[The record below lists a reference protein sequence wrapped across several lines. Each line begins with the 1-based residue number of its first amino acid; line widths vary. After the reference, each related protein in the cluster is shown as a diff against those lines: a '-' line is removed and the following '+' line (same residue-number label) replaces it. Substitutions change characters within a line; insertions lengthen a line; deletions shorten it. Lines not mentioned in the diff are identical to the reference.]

1 MDWLTKHEKV
11 CMSVLLRNNVKI
23 LGFGTIPIVFAHG
36 YGCDQN
42 MWRLITPAFEDKYK
56 VVLYDHVGFGKSDL
70 TAFDPQKY
78 STLDGY
84 AHDLLE
90 VCNEL
95 GTSPIIFVGH
105 SVGAM
110 IGVLAAIRQPK
121 LFRKLVLIGP
131 SPCYINDGEYIGGFA
146 RQDIDGLLEFL
157 DSNHLGWSNTMA
169 PVIMGNPDRPELAEE
184 LANSFC
190 RTDPEIAKHFAR
202 VTFLSDNRADLSKLR
217 VPSLIL
223 QCSQD
228 AIAPS
233 QVGVYVQSHLA
244 DSSLV
249 HLKATGHC
257 PQLSA
262 PEETIQAIMSGLSE
276 GSGDTQMRWP

>member
-1 MDWLTKHEKV
+1 M
-11 CMSVLLRNNVKI
+11 LLRNNVRV
-23 LGFGTIPIVFAHG
+23 FGSGTTPIVFSHG

-42 MWRLITPAFEDKYK
+42 MWRLITPAFEAKYK
-56 VVLYDHVGFGKSDL
+56 IVLYDHVGFGKSDL
-70 TAFDPQKY
+70 AAFQPQKY

-84 AHDLLE
+84 ALDLIE
-90 VCNEL
+90 ICNEL
-95 GTSPIIFVGH
+95 KIQQTIFVGH

-110 IGVLAAIRQPK
+110 IGVLAAIREPG

-131 SPCYINDGEYIGGFA
+131 SPCYINDGDYIGGFA

-202 VTFLSDNRADLSKLR
+202 VTFLSDNRTDLSKLT
-217 VPSLIL
+217 VPSVIL

-228 AIAPS
+228 VIAPA
-233 QVGVYVQSHLA
+233 QVGDYVQRHLA
-244 DSSLV
+244 NSSLV

-262 PEETIQAIMSGLSE
+262 PQETIEAMIGGLSE
-276 GSGDTQMRWP
+276 VEDGEQ

>member
-1 MDWLTKHEKV
+1 
-11 CMSVLLRNNVKI
+11 MSVLLRNNVKI
-23 LGFGTIPIVFAHG
+23 SGSGTVPIVFAHG

-42 MWRLITPAFEDKYK
+42 MWRLVTPAFEERYK
-56 VVLYDHVGFGKSDL
+56 IVLYDHVGFGKSDL
-70 TAFDPQKY
+70 TAFQPQKY
-78 STLDGY
+78 STLNGY
-84 AHDLLE
+84 AQDLIE
-90 VCNEL
+90 ICKEL
-95 GTSPIIFVGH
+95 RMRQIIFVGH
-105 SVGAM
+105 SVAAM
-110 IGVLAAIRQPK
+110 IGVLAAIREPN

-169 PVIMGNPDRPELAEE
+169 PVIMGNPDRPDLAEE

-202 VTFLSDNRADLSKLR
+202 VTFLSDNRADLPNLTI
-217 VPSLIL
+217 PSVIL

-228 AIAPS
+228 VIAPT
-233 QVGVYVQSHLA
+233 QVGDYVHRHLA
-244 DSSLV
+244 NSSLV

-262 PEETIQAIMSGLSE
+262 PQETIEAMIGGLSE
-276 GSGDTQMRWP
+276 GSDGD

>member
-1 MDWLTKHEKV
+1 
-11 CMSVLLRNNVKI
+11 MSVLLRNNVK
-23 LGFGTIPIVFAHG
+23 LFGSGTVPIVFAHG

-42 MWRLITPAFEDKYK
+42 MWRLVTPAFEEKYK
-56 VVLYDHVGFGKSDL
+56 IVLYDHVGFGKSDL
-70 TAFDPQKY
+70 KAFQHQKY
-78 STLDGY
+78 STLNGY
-84 AHDLLE
+84 AQDLLE
-90 VCNEL
+90 ICHEL
-95 GTSPIIFVGH
+95 GIQQIIFVGH

-110 IGVLAAIRQPK
+110 IGVLAAIKEPD

-131 SPCYINDGEYIGGFA
+131 SPCYINDGDYIGGFA
-146 RQDIDGLLEFL
+146 RHDIDGLLEFL

-202 VTFLSDNRADLSKLR
+202 VTFLSDNRADLSKLT
-217 VPSLIL
+217 VPSVIL

-228 AIAPS
+228 AIAPFE
-233 QVGVYVQSHLA
+233 VGDYVQQHLTN
-244 DSSLV
+244 SKLV

-262 PEETIQAIMSGLSE
+262 PQETIEAMIGGLSE
-276 GSGDTQMRWP
+276 GSVGD

>member
-1 MDWLTKHEKV
+1 
-11 CMSVLLRNNVKI
+11 MSVLLRNNVRI
-23 LGFGTIPIVFAHG
+23 FGSGTTPIVFAHG

-42 MWRLITPAFEDKYK
+42 MWRLVTPAFEDKYK

-70 TAFDPQKY
+70 AAFQPQKY

-84 AHDLLE
+84 AQDLIE
-90 VCNEL
+90 ICNEL
-95 GTSPIIFVGH
+95 GMQEIIFVGH

-110 IGVLAAIRQPK
+110 IGVLAAIREPS

-131 SPCYINDGEYIGGFA
+131 SPCYINDGAYIGGFD

-190 RTDPEIAKHFAR
+190 RTDPEIARHFAK
-202 VTFLSDNRADLSKLR
+202 VTFLSDNRADLSRLT
-217 VPSLIL
+217 VPSVIL

-228 AIAPS
+228 AIAPT
-233 QVGVYVQSHLA
+233 QVGDYVQRNLA
-244 DSSLV
+244 NSSLI

-262 PEETIQAIMSGLSE
+262 PQETIEAMMRGLD
-276 GSGDTQMRWP
+276 GDR

>member
-1 MDWLTKHEKV
+1 
-11 CMSVLLRNNVKI
+11 MSVLLRNNVKI
-23 LGFGTIPIVFAHG
+23 FGLGTTPIVFAHG

-42 MWRLITPAFEDKYK
+42 IWRFVTPAFEDEYK
-56 VVLYDHVGFGKSDL
+56 IVLYDHVGFGKSDL
-70 TAFDPQKY
+70 TAFQPHKY
-78 STLDGY
+78 SSLTGY
-84 AHDLLE
+84 AQDLIE
-90 VCNEL
+90 ICHEL
-95 GTSPIIFVGH
+95 GVQQAIFVGH

-110 IGVLAAIRQPK
+110 IGVLTAIREPN
-121 LFRKLVLIGP
+121 LFKALLLIGP

-169 PVIMGNPDRPELAEE
+169 TVIMGNPDRPELAQE

-202 VTFLSDNRADLSKLR
+202 VTFLSDNRADLSKLT
-217 VPSLIL
+217 VPAVIL

-228 AIAPS
+228 VIAPA
-233 QVGVYVQSHLA
+233 QVGDYVQRHLA
-244 DSSLV
+244 NSTLI
-249 HLKATGHC
+249 HLRATGHC

-262 PEETIQAIMSGLSE
+262 PQETIEAMINGLNE
-276 GSGDTQMRWP
+276 CLSGD

>member
-1 MDWLTKHEKV
+1 
-11 CMSVLLRNNVKI
+11 MSVLLRNNVKV
-23 LGFGTIPIVFAHG
+23 FGSGTTPIIFAHG

-42 MWRLITPAFEDKYK
+42 MWRFVTPAFEQEYK

-70 TAFDPQKY
+70 TAFQPQKY

-84 AHDLLE
+84 AQDLIE
-90 VCNEL
+90 ICHEL
-95 GTSPIIFVGH
+95 GMQRVIFVGH

-110 IGVLAAIRQPK
+110 IGVLAAIRAPE
-121 LFRKLVLIGP
+121 LFKKLVLIGP
-131 SPCYINDGEYIGGFA
+131 SPCYINDGDYVGGFT
-146 RQDIDGLLEFL
+146 RKDIDGLLEFL

-202 VTFLSDNRADLSKLR
+202 VTFLSDNRSDLSRLTI
-217 VPSLIL
+217 PALIL

-228 AIAPS
+228 AIAPTV
-233 QVGVYVQSHLA
+233 VGDYVQRHLA
-244 DSSLV
+244 NSALI

-262 PEETIQAIMSGLSE
+262 PKETIAAMLGGLSE
-276 GSGDTQMRWP
+276 GHYSD

>member
-1 MDWLTKHEKV
+1 
-11 CMSVLLRNNVKI
+11 MSVVLRNNVKTF
-23 LGFGTIPIVFAHG
+23 GSGTIPIVFAHG

-42 MWRLITPAFEDKYK
+42 MWRFVTPAFQDKYK
-56 VVLYDHVGFGKSDL
+56 IVLYDHVGFGKSDL
-70 TAFDPQKY
+70 TAFQPTKY
-78 STLDGY
+78 SALNGY
-84 AHDLLE
+84 AQDLIE
-90 VCNEL
+90 ICNEL
-95 GTSPIIFVGH
+95 RMRRIIFVGH

-110 IGVLAAIRQPK
+110 IGVLAAIREPD

-131 SPCYINDGEYIGGFA
+131 SPCYINDGDYVGGFA

-202 VTFLSDNRADLSKLR
+202 LTFLSDNRADLSRLT
-217 VPSLIL
+217 VPCVIL

-233 QVGVYVQSHLA
+233 SVGDYVQRHLA
-244 DSSLV
+244 HSSLIQ
-249 HLKATGHC
+249 LRATGHC

-262 PEETIQAIMSGLSE
+262 PQETTEAMMEGLSE
-276 GSGDTQMRWP
+276 GSGDD

>member
-1 MDWLTKHEKV
+1 
-11 CMSVLLRNNVKI
+11 
-23 LGFGTIPIVFAHG
+23 
-36 YGCDQN
+36 
-42 MWRLITPAFEDKYK
+42 MWRFVTPAFQDKYK
-56 VVLYDHVGFGKSDL
+56 IVLYDHVGFGKSDL
-70 TAFDPQKY
+70 TAFQPTKY
-78 STLDGY
+78 SALNGY
-84 AHDLLE
+84 AQDLIE
-90 VCNEL
+90 ICNEL
-95 GTSPIIFVGH
+95 GMRRIIFVGH

-110 IGVLAAIRQPK
+110 IGVLAAIREPD

-131 SPCYINDGEYIGGFA
+131 SPCYINDGDYVGGFA

-202 VTFLSDNRADLSKLR
+202 LTFLSDNRADLSRLT
-217 VPSLIL
+217 VPCVIL

-233 QVGVYVQSHLA
+233 SVGDYVQRHLA
-244 DSSLV
+244 HSSLIQ
-249 HLKATGHC
+249 LRATGHC

-262 PEETIQAIMSGLSE
+262 PQETIEAMMEGLSE
-276 GSGDTQMRWP
+276 GSGDD

>member
-1 MDWLTKHEKV
+1 MQCGAGMLK
-11 CMSVLLRNNVKI
+11 MSVLLRNNVKV
-23 LGFGTIPIVFAHG
+23 FGSGTTPIVFAHG

-42 MWRLITPAFEDKYK
+42 MWRFVTPAFKDKYK
-56 VVLYDHVGFGKSDL
+56 IVLYDHVGFGKSDL
-70 TAFDPQKY
+70 TAFHPQKY
-78 STLDGY
+78 SSLDGY
-84 AHDLLE
+84 AQDLIE
-90 VCNEL
+90 ICNEL
-95 GTSPIIFVGH
+95 GMQQIIFVGH

-110 IGVLAAIRQPK
+110 IGVLAAIREPG
-121 LFRKLVLIGP
+121 LFKRLLLIGP
-131 SPCYINDGEYIGGFA
+131 SPCYINDGDYIGGFA

-202 VTFLSDNRADLSKLR
+202 VTFLSDNRHDLSKLT
-217 VPSLIL
+217 VPSVIL

-228 AIAPS
+228 AIAPTE
-233 QVGVYVQSHLA
+233 VGEYVQRHLA
-244 DSSLV
+244 NSSLV
-249 HLKATGHC
+249 RLKATGHC

-262 PEETIQAIMSGLSE
+262 PQETIEAMIGGLSE
-276 GSGDTQMRWP
+276 APDGER